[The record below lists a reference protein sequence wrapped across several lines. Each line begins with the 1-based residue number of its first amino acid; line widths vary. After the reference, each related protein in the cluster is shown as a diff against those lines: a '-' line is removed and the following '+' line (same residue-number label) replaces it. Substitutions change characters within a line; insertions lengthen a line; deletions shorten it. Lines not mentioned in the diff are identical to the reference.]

1 MCCKHPLDKSSHG
14 ITEIFTNLDL
24 TSQYY
29 IETTISGNTEPNI
42 QTNTTPRSSSNSL
55 LSIMASEVAS
65 PTSSSIASRP
75 SSHASRPS
83 LTLDLAN
90 LPALS
95 QPSRPSNTLLLT
107 DLRDRELFSQE
118 SLAAIRAQITA
129 IAPLNSFSPLPSLQ
143 RIVCSFTS
151 TDDALRVR
159 RHLEAELLLS
169 RVRARIY
176 FGEHTPVADSDEAAR
191 QKKLLEAPHAEKLF
205 FISPPPSPPH
215 GWVSRTEEPPNK
227 QVHAQDLAEALARLS
242 SSSSSSVSD
251 KYKPSEAS
259 DPASPVSLGRSGTAS
274 TNGRSRSRSSTL
286 IYHPQDHG
294 GSPDLPAVTVEDT
307 STRSDD
313 EYDSDVDMV
322 SPRPGRKVFPRTA
335 RPPVELME

>member
-1 MCCKHPLDKSSHG
+1 
-14 ITEIFTNLDL
+14 
-24 TSQYY
+24 
-29 IETTISGNTEPNI
+29 
-42 QTNTTPRSSSNSL
+42 
-55 LSIMASEVAS
+55 MASEVAA
-65 PTSSSIASRP
+65 PTSSSSIASRG
-75 SSHASRPS
+75 SSHTSRPS
-83 LTLDLAN
+83 LTIDISN
-90 LPALS
+90 LPPLS
-95 QPSRPSNTLLLT
+95 QPSPPSNTLLLT

-151 TDDALRVR
+151 TDDAVRVR

-169 RVRARIY
+169 RVRTRIY
-176 FGEHTPVADSDEAAR
+176 FGEHTPIADSEEAAR
-191 QKKLLEAPHAEKLF
+191 QSKLLQAPNAEKLF

-251 KYKPSEAS
+251 KNKPSSTASEAS
-259 DPASPVSLGRSGTAS
+259 DPASPVSLGRSGTGSA
-274 TNGRSRSRSSTL
+274 NGRSRSSTL

-294 GSPDLPAVTVEDT
+294 GSPDLPAVMVEDT

-313 EYDSDVDMV
+313 EYDSDVEMM
-322 SPRPGRKVFPRTA
+322 SPRPGRKPFPRTA